1 MKVRPIL
8 LVALLAACA
17 GCNNSV
23 SVPVVDTSAQ
33 DQTDIKALE
42 DGFAAAFKAKDVN
55 AIMAYYVPDQT
66 MIAFDMIPP
75 LQYAGADAYR
85 KDWQDT
91 FAMYPGPADISISGL
106 DITTGGNVAFSH
118 SIQKG
123 YLTDKKG
130 KKVEMTVRVTDGYK
144 KINGHWLIAHEHVS
158 IPVDPAT
165 MKGVPN
171 AK

>member
-1 MKVRPIL
+1 
-8 LVALLAACA
+8 
-17 GCNNSV
+17 
-23 SVPVVDTSAQ
+23 
-33 DQTDIKALE
+33 
-42 DGFAAAFKAKDVN
+42 
-55 AIMAYYVPDQT
+55 
-66 MIAFDMIPP
+66 
-75 LQYAGADAYR
+75 
-85 KDWQDT
+85 
-91 FAMYPGPADISISGL
+91 MYPGPSDFSINDL

-165 MKGVPN
+165 MKGIPN